1 MFTAILAELRAKY
14 ASTCACPAARRPAPP
29 LAWFQRDANSHSRS
43 EEARARAAKE
53 AHQFVCLRR
62 SVLLCRIGLILSE
75 IAFQAREMSSEAFA
89 KFLASI
95 SATIS
100 ALAASTAVGDR
111 LASLALIGASIACT
125 LAFGYVSP

>member
-1 MFTAILAELRAKY
+1 MPTAMFTAILAELRAKY
-14 ASTCACPAARRPAPP
+14 ASTCASHAARRPA
-29 LAWFQRDANSHSRS
+29 LALACCQRDANSHSRS

-62 SVLLCRIGLILSE
+62 SVSACRISLTLFE
-75 IAFQAREMSSEAFA
+75 IAFQAREMSSEAFV

-100 ALAASTAVGDR
+100 PLAASNAVGDR
-111 LASLALIGASIACT
+111 LASLALIGA
-125 LAFGYVSP
+125 